1 MKAGYRRNQGN
12 TNKARRSLGQRD
24 DNVQTDKG
32 CQGSSQ
38 WKINEQVYLTS
49 GSGSERISSTQ
60 ASSLLE
66 DKSFNGASAYSGVTV
81 ENDVIL
87 LMKNH
92 VSASKELITKVNRAI
107 QTVSK
112 FSNLKTPPT
121 DYVPDNSMIPSKLI
135 EVVVMDEDIV
145 ILNRDLMGKQGALIF
160 EGSEIGFM
168 VGCGNMK
175 GNKTT
180 GKGRPKRSGNIDIC
194 VSQSLHSPKRVESV
208 ENSTTGSPKA
218 MMNWKRL
225 GTRPQTLINSSIVY
239 MELWHKRKQAENRN
253 KETTGAKGEKK
264 Y

>member
-1 MKAGYRRNQGN
+1 MADG
-12 TNKARRSLGQRD
+12 
-24 DNVQTDKG
+24 
-32 CQGSSQ
+32 
-38 WKINEQVYLTS
+38 
-49 GSGSERISSTQ
+49 
-60 ASSLLE
+60 
-66 DKSFNGASAYSGVTV
+66 GVIV
-81 ENDVIL
+81 ENGVIL

-92 VSASKELITKVNRAI
+92 ISVSKELIMKVDRAI

-121 DYVPDNSMIPSKLI
+121 NCVPDNSVIPSKLI
-135 EVVVMDEDIV
+135 EVVVMDEDTV
-145 ILNRDLMGKQGALIF
+145 ILNRDLMGNKAHQFF

-168 VGCGNMK
+168 VGCDNMK

-180 GKGRPKRSGNIDIC
+180 GKGRPKRSGNIDKC
-194 VSQSLHSPKRVESV
+194 VNQSFHSPKRVESV

-239 MELWHKRKQAENRN
+239 MELGHKRKQAENRN